1 MPVNSF
7 APELMKL
14 YMVAHE
20 HEVIL
25 PFDTKKEATR
35 FRFRCHDLRRNM
47 RKEDHDLV
55 RIAEGVQFSIR
66 ETETGFCV
74 VCGPSDDSFVEKLR
88 AAGIKIDEPDPTLDD
103 DLPSEVDPLTP
114 MTYGELTASEQALRE
129 FLANDKEDE

>member
-47 RKEDHDLV
+47 RKESHDLV

-66 ETETGFCV
+66 ETEKGFCV

-88 AAGIKIDEPDPTLDD
+88 AAGIKIDEPSPALVEES
-103 DLPSEVDPLTP
+103 PSEDDPLTP
-114 MTYGELTASEQALRE
+114 MTYGELNASEQALRE